1 MIYPQRTRC
10 KECRK
15 KLETTVLKG
24 MYCSYR
30 CAGAP
35 TISGKVSDAPR
46 SCKREVNGVWAFKQR
61 YRHPGE
67 IRQDLRDDPGTNV
80 YECPHCLF
88 LHVGHSRV
96 QPIHQEKLRRTV
108 YDIKTLGSVIQRR
121 REQLDWDK
129 KRLAADLKVR
139 PIRITE
145 IEAGD
150 PASDVVVLF
159 KLLARLKIIVELI
172 ER

>member
-24 MYCSYR
+24 VYCSYR
-30 CAGAP
+30 CAGKPA
-35 TISGKVSDAPR
+35 ISTKVADAPR
-46 SCKREVNGVWAFKQR
+46 SCKREVKGVWEFKKR
-61 YRHPGE
+61 YRHVGE
-67 IRQDLRDDPGTNV
+67 VPLNLQEDPATNI

-96 QPIHQEKLRRTV
+96 PEMHQEKLRRTV
-108 YDIKTLGSVIQRR
+108 YDMKTLGSVIQRR

-150 PASDVVVLF
+150 PASDVVVMF